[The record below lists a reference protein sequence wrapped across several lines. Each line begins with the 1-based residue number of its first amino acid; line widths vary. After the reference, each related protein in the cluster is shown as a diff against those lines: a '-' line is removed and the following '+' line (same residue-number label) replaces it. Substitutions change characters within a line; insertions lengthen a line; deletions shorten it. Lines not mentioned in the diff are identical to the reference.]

1 MPTEKSKPCVVLGV
15 TGGIAAYKA
24 CELLRLLQKQ
34 GIDVFV
40 VMTKNA
46 CRFVAPLTFET
57 LSGHPVAVDT
67 FERPAT
73 WEVEHIALAKRAD
86 LFLIAPATANI
97 IGKMACGIADDMLST
112 TVMATRAPVMIAP
125 AMNTGMWESAAVQQ
139 NIRTLEA
146 CGVQIVTPAT
156 GHLACGD
163 SGEGKLEDVAV
174 IADRAVSLLRR
185 PHDLEGVRVL
195 VTAGPSREPLDPV
208 RYVSNRSSGRMGYAI
223 ARAAQRRGAQ
233 VTLLSGPV
241 ALDCPAGVTLVPFLT
256 TQELLEQA
264 SALAPRQDIVIQAA
278 APADYRAREV
288 AAQKIKKQGG
298 EELVLHLVE
307 NPDVAA
313 ALGKEKRADQV
324 FIGFAAETNDVLEHA
339 RTKLAR
345 KNLDMIVANDVTQP
359 GAGFDVHTNIVT
371 LITQANTTPL
381 PLLTKDEV
389 ADRILDRALSLR
401 G

>member
-146 CGVQIVTPAT
+146 RGVQVVTPAT

-163 SGEGKLEDVAV
+163 SGAGKLEDVAV

-256 TQELLEQA
+256 TRELLEQA

-298 EELVLHLVE
+298 EELVIHLVE

-371 LITQANTTPL
+371 LITQADTTPL

>member
-146 CGVQIVTPAT
+146 RGVQIVTPAT

-163 SGEGKLEDVAV
+163 SGAGKLEDVAV

-371 LITQANTTPL
+371 LITQADTTPL

>member
-1 MPTEKSKPCVVLGV
+1 M
-15 TGGIAAYKA
+15 
-24 CELLRLLQKQ
+24 
-34 GIDVFV
+34 
-40 VMTKNA
+40 
-46 CRFVAPLTFET
+46 
-57 LSGHPVAVDT
+57 
-67 FERPAT
+67 
-73 WEVEHIALAKRAD
+73 
-86 LFLIAPATANI
+86 
-97 IGKMACGIADDMLST
+97 
-112 TVMATRAPVMIAP
+112 
-125 AMNTGMWESAAVQQ
+125 
-139 NIRTLEA
+139 
-146 CGVQIVTPAT
+146 
-156 GHLACGD
+156 
-163 SGEGKLEDVAV
+163 
-174 IADRAVSLLRR
+174 
-185 PHDLEGVRVL
+185 
-195 VTAGPSREPLDPV
+195 TAGPSREPLDPV

-256 TQELLEQA
+256 TRELLEQA

-298 EELVLHLVE
+298 EELVIHLVE

-371 LITQANTTPL
+371 LITQADTTPL